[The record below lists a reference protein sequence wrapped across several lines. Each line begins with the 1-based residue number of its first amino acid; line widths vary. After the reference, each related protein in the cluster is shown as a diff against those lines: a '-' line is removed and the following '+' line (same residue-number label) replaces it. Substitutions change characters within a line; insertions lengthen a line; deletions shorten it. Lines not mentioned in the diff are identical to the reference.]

1 MSTRGMIAYVRGE
14 GVLFGTYQHFDS
26 YPDVLGRSLLAR
38 YRDLGCD
45 VVRMRNEAVDEH
57 LAGWSSYPETPY
69 TDDDMSRECR
79 CPMGDYTHCDAL
91 FMEWLYV
98 INTSGL
104 DVYKSAPTGQ
114 TETNTRYDGYK
125 WESALYRHILVG
137 TLPWDA
143 DDKAI
148 DAMEERGHEVHE
160 AEWQAHNMDSTV
172 R

>member
-14 GVLFGTYQHFDS
+14 GVLFGTYQHYDS

-38 YRDLGCD
+38 YRDLGGD

-57 LAGWSSYPETPY
+57 LAGWSSYPESPY

-79 CPMGDYTHCDAL
+79 CPVGDYTHCDAL

-114 TETNTRYDGYK
+114 TVTNSGRYGDY
-125 WESALYRHILVG
+125 ESPLYRHIFVD

-143 DDKAI
+143 DDEAI
-148 DAMEERGHEVHE
+148 AAAEDRGREIAE
-160 AEWQAHNMDSTV
+160 AEWEKYGAETV